1 MSERAQFVTK
11 MGVIAASVGS
21 AVGLGNIWRFPYEA
35 GMHGGGAF
43 IFIYILCVMF
53 LGIPVIIAE
62 FIIGRSTHKNA
73 NRAISI
79 LAPGSKFRY
88 VSYIG
93 ICASIMILSFY
104 SVVAGWIVEYL
115 FQSLIGNLNG
125 HSAQEYS
132 EIFNGLVGN
141 PWRSLLWTYIFL
153 GANFLIIR
161 KGIQKGIEKISNLL
175 MPLLFLLLI
184 IFCINSLLLPNA
196 KEGLEFMFKPDFS
209 QVSPSMVVGAMG
221 QAFFSLSLGL
231 TCLLTYASYFS
242 NKTPL
247 AKSAAII
254 AVLDSCVAVLAG
266 VIIFPAVFSFG
277 TEPAAGPKLV
287 FEILPN
293 IFQQMPGGYFWS
305 LAFFILLFFASITST
320 ISMSEIFI
328 TFCTEEHNMSRKKAT
343 IMNTAIA
350 IVLGSLCALSFNVL
364 GDFKLFGK
372 NIFDLFDYVSSNI
385 LLPAGGFI
393 LAIFVGWIMDKKI
406 VKEQLTNNSTIKMP
420 IMKPII
426 FCIRYVAPIAIA
438 LIFLYVIGLFEYI
451 EKLFVG

>member
-43 IFIYILCVMF
+43 ISIYIICVLF

-73 NRAISI
+73 NSAIKM
-79 LAPGSKFRY
+79 LAPGSKFKY
-88 VSYIG
+88 VSYVG

-104 SVVAGWIVEYL
+104 SVVAGWIVEYF
-115 FQSLIGNLNG
+115 FQALVGNMSG
-125 HSAQEYS
+125 HTQQEYS
-132 EIFNGLVGN
+132 EMFNSLVSN
-141 PWRSLLWTYIFL
+141 PYRSLFWTYLFL
-153 GANFLIIR
+153 GANFLILR
-161 KGIQKGIEKISNLL
+161 KGIQKGIERISNFM
-175 MPLLFLLLI
+175 MPVLFVLLI
-184 IFCINSLLLPNA
+184 IFCINSILLPNA
-196 KEGLEFMFKPDFS
+196 KEGLKFLFMPDFS

-231 TCLLTYASYFS
+231 TCLLTYASYFN

-247 AKSAAII
+247 VKSATII
-254 AVLDSCVAVLAG
+254 AVLDTCVAVLAS

-277 TEPAAGPKLV
+277 AEPTAGPKLV
-287 FEILPN
+287 FEVLPN
-293 IFQQMPGGYFWS
+293 IFQQMPGGYLWS
-305 LAFFILLFFASITST
+305 LAFFVLLFFASITST

-343 IMNTAIA
+343 RLNTLIA
-350 IVLGSLCALSFNVL
+350 IILGSLCALSFNLLSEV
-364 GDFKLFGK
+364 KLFDK
-372 NIFDLFDYVSSNI
+372 TIFDLFDYVSSNI

-393 LAIFVGWIMDKKI
+393 LAIFVGWFMDKKI
-406 VKEQLTNNSTIKMP
+406 VKEQLTNNGTLNVRT
-420 IMKPII
+420 MKPII
-426 FCIRYVAPIAIA
+426 FCIRFVAPTAIT
-438 LIFLYVIGLFEYI
+438 LIFLYVIGAFKYI
-451 EKLFVG
+451 EALFI

>member
-1 MSERAQFVTK
+1 MSERAQFATK

-43 IFIYILCVMF
+43 IAIYILCVLF

-73 NRAISI
+73 DSAINM
-79 LAPGSKFRY
+79 LKPGSKFRY

-93 ICASIMILSFY
+93 ILSSIMILSFY

-115 FQSLIGNLNG
+115 FQSLIGGLNG
-125 HSAQEYS
+125 HTPQEYS
-132 EIFNGLVGN
+132 DIFNSLVGS
-141 PWRSLLWTYIFL
+141 PWRSLLWTYLFL
-153 GANFLIIR
+153 GANFLILR
-161 KGIQKGIEKISNLL
+161 KGIQKGIERISNIL
-175 MPLLFLLLI
+175 MPVLFLLLLV
-184 IFCINSLLLPNA
+184 FCVNSLLLPCA
-196 KEGLEFMFKPDFS
+196 GEGLKFLFVPDFS
-209 QVSPSMVVGAMG
+209 QVSPSMMVGAMG

-231 TCLLTYASYFS
+231 TCLLTYASYFN

-247 AKSAAII
+247 VKSATII
-254 AVLDSCVAVLAG
+254 AVLDTCVAVLAG

-277 TEPAAGPKLV
+277 AEPAAGPKLV

-305 LAFFILLFFASITST
+305 LAFFVLLFFASITST

-328 TFCTEEHNMSRKKAT
+328 TFCTEKHAMSRKKAT
-343 IMNTAIA
+343 RLNTLIA
-350 IVLGSLCALSFNVL
+350 VVLGSLCALSFNVL
-364 GDFKLFGK
+364 SDVKLFDK
-372 NIFDLFDYVSSNI
+372 TIFDLFDYVSSNI

-406 VKEQLTNNSTIKMP
+406 VKEQLTNNGTLNVPS
-420 IMKPII
+420 MKIII
-426 FCIRYVAPIAIA
+426 FCIRYVAPAAIAI
-438 LIFLYVIGLFEYI
+438 IFLYVTGLF
-451 EKLFVG
+451 

>member
-1 MSERAQFVTK
+1 MSERAQFATK

-43 IFIYILCVMF
+43 IAIYILCVLF

-62 FIIGRSTHKNA
+62 FIIGRSTHQNA
-73 NRAISI
+73 NSAIRT

-93 ICASIMILSFY
+93 ICSSIMILSFY
-104 SVVAGWIVEYL
+104 SVVAGWIAEYM
-115 FQSLIGNLNG
+115 FQSLLGGLNG
-125 HSAQEYS
+125 QSTQDYAKT
-132 EIFNGLVGN
+132 FNALAGS
-141 PWRSLLWTYIFL
+141 PWRSILWTYLFL

-161 KGIQKGIEKISNLL
+161 KGIQKGIEKISNFM
-175 MPLLFLLLI
+175 MPVLFLLLI

-196 KEGLEFMFKPDFS
+196 KEGLKFMFMPDFS

-231 TCLLTYASYFS
+231 TCLLTYASYFN

-247 AKSAAII
+247 VKSATII
-254 AVLDSCVAVLAG
+254 AVLDTCVAVLAG

-277 TEPAAGPKLV
+277 AEPAAGPKLV
-287 FEILPN
+287 FEILPG
-293 IFQQMPGGYFWS
+293 IFGQMPGGYFWS

-328 TFCTEEHNMSRKKAT
+328 TFCTEEHKMSRKKAT
-343 IMNTAIA
+343 RLNTLIA
-350 IVLGSLCALSFNVL
+350 MILGTLCALSFNL
-364 GDFKLFGK
+364 LDDFKIFGK
-372 NIFDLFDYVSSNI
+372 TIFDLFDYVSSNI

-393 LAIFVGWIMDKKI
+393 LAVFAGWVMDKKI
-406 VKEQLTNNSTIKMP
+406 VKEQLTNSGELNVRT
-420 IMKPII
+420 MKPII
-426 FCIRYVAPIAIA
+426 FCIRYVAPAAIV
-438 LIFLYVIGLFEYI
+438 LIFLYVTGLF
-451 EKLFVG
+451 

>member
-43 IFIYILCVMF
+43 IFIYILCVLFM
-53 LGIPVIIAE
+53 GIPVIIAE

-73 NRAISI
+73 HRAISI

-93 ICASIMILSFY
+93 ICSSIMILSFY
-104 SVVAGWIVEYL
+104 SVVAGWIVEYF
-115 FQSLIGNLNG
+115 FQSLSGNLNG
-125 HSAQEYS
+125 HSAKEYS
-132 EIFNGLVGN
+132 EIFNGLVSS

-184 IFCINSLLLPNA
+184 AFCINSILLPNA

-231 TCLLTYASYFS
+231 TCMLTYASYFS

-247 AKSAAII
+247 AKSASII
-254 AVLDSCVAVLAG
+254 AVLDTCVAVLAG

-277 TEPAAGPKLV
+277 AEPAAGPKLV

-343 IMNTAIA
+343 IMNTVIA

-385 LLPAGGFI
+385 LLPAGGFF

-406 VKEQLTNNSTIKMP
+406 VKEQLTNNGTIKMP